1 MSTDKKTL
9 LESIGSPR
17 DLKGFSEQQLNTLCA
32 ELRDKILTTVSRTGG
47 HLASNLGVVELTVAL
62 HATMNCPDDQIVWDV
77 GHQCYAH
84 KLLTG
89 RLECFDTLR
98 QKGGV
103 SGFPNPKESACD
115 AFVAGH
121 SSTAVSAACGMA
133 RANTLA
139 GNGRYTVAVIGDGA
153 LTGGLAYEG
162 LNNAGHSNDRL
173 IVILNDNR
181 MSISR
186 NVGFVA
192 RHLSNLRSRRNYIR
206 FKRGVSKVLTAIPL
220 IGKPI
225 YRLALRIKLNA
236 KYAMYDSSTMFEDMG
251 FYYFGPIN
259 GHDIGDL
266 KQALETAKGIDR
278 PVLLHV
284 ETQKGRGYTHAEV
297 DPSRFHGL
305 GAFDPET
312 GKGPASSGGSFSSV
326 FGEELTRLAAEDDRV
341 FAITAAM
348 RDGTGLSAFSEKYPD
363 RFADVDIAE
372 EHAVTFASG
381 LACRGVLPVFA
392 VYSTFLQ
399 RCYDQLLNDTAIAD
413 NHIVLGIDRAGLVP
427 ADGTTHQGL
436 FDTAFLQTIPHV
448 TLLAPSS
455 YEDLRLCLNRALYR
469 DRGIAAL
476 RYPRG
481 SERPLPASFAAEDT
495 PFTLYADADK
505 PSKRLLVTY
514 GTLLSEALAAREK
527 LAEIGETVDVL
538 KLTQIVPIPKEALLL
553 AKQYDEVYVAE
564 EGVAEGGV
572 GEKFGSRLHQA
583 GYKGTF
589 SLRAIT
595 GFMPTCTVQEGLQ
608 MAGLDVDS
616 LVAFVRG
623 EQTAVVTEN
632 DYE

>member
-9 LESIGSPR
+9 LESIRSPK
-17 DLKGFSEQQLNTLCA
+17 DLKNFSERQLNTLCD
-32 ELRDKILTTVSRTGG
+32 ELREKIISTDSKTGG

-62 HATMNCPDDQIVWDV
+62 HATLDCPDDRIVWDV

-84 KLLTG
+84 KLLSG
-89 RLECFDTLR
+89 RLERFDTLR

-103 SGFPNPKESACD
+103 SGFPNPKESPCD

-139 GNGRYTVAVIGDGA
+139 GNGRYAVAVIGDGA

-162 LNNAGHSNDRL
+162 LSNAGHSNDRL
-173 IVILNDNR
+173 IVVLNDNR

-192 RHLSNLRSRRNYIR
+192 RHLSNLRSRNNYIR
-206 FKRGVSKVLTAIPL
+206 FKRGLTKVLTAIPL
-220 IGKPI
+220 IGKPF
-225 YRLALRIKLNA
+225 YRLVLRLKLYA
-236 KYAMYDSSTMFEDMG
+236 KYAMYDSSTLFEDMG

-259 GHDIGDL
+259 GHDVSDL

-284 ETQKGRGYTHAEV
+284 ETQKGKGYVPAET

-305 GAFDPET
+305 GAFDRET
-312 GKGPASSGGSFSSV
+312 GLAASPSGRSFSSV
-326 FGEELTRLAAEDDRV
+326 FGEELTRLAGEDERI

-348 RDGTGLSAFSEKYPD
+348 RDGTGLSGFAEKYPA
-363 RFADVDIAE
+363 RFADVGIAE

-381 LACRGVLPVFA
+381 LACNGVLPVFA

-469 DRGIAAL
+469 DKGIAAV

-481 SERPLPASFAAEDT
+481 GERPLPPSFAAEDA
-495 PFTLYADADK
+495 PFTLYADK
-505 PSKRLLVTY
+505 SNCRLLVTY
-514 GTLLSEALAAREK
+514 GTLLSEALAVRER
-527 LAEIGETVDVL
+527 EGVDVL
-538 KLTQIVPIPKEALLL
+538 KLTQIVPIPREAVVL
-553 AKQYDEVYVAE
+553 AKQYDEVFFAE
-564 EGVAEGGV
+564 EGVSAGGV
-572 GEKFGSRLHQA
+572 GEKFGNLLHTA
-583 GYKGTF
+583 GFTGDF
-589 SLRAIT
+589 RLRAVG
-595 GFMPTCTVQEGLQ
+595 GFMPTCSVPEGLQ
-608 MAGLDVDS
+608 MAGLDADS
-616 LVAFVRG
+616 LTAFVRG
-623 EQTAVVTEN
+623 EETEIATEN

>member
-1 MSTDKKTL
+1 MATDKKTL
-9 LESIGSPR
+9 LESIRSPR
-17 DLKGFSEQQLNTLCA
+17 DMDAFSEQQLNTLCS
-32 ELRDKILTTVSRTGG
+32 EIRERIIQTVSHTGG

-62 HATMNCPDDQIVWDV
+62 HKTMRCPDDQIVWDV

-89 RLECFDTLR
+89 RYERFAGLR
-98 QKGGV
+98 QKGGL
-103 SGFPNPKESACD
+103 SGFPNPKESAYD

-139 GNGRYTVAVIGDGA
+139 GNGHHTVAVLGDGA
-153 LTGGLAYEG
+153 LTGGMAYEG
-162 LNNAGHSNDRL
+162 LNNAGHSNDKL
-173 IVILNDNR
+173 IVIINDNR
-181 MSISR
+181 MSIGR

-192 RHLSNLRSRRNYIR
+192 RHLSNLRSRSNYVR
-206 FKRGVSKVLTAIPL
+206 FKRGLTKFLMAVPL
-220 IGKPI
+220 IGKPL
-225 YRLALRIKLNA
+225 YRLVLRIKLNA

-266 KQALETAKGIDR
+266 TQALATAKDIGR

-284 ETQKGRGYTHAEV
+284 ETQKGKGYLHAEN

-305 GAFDPET
+305 GAFDIDT
-312 GKGPASSGGSFSSV
+312 GEGSSSGDSFSAA
-326 FGEELTRLAAEDDRV
+326 FGRELTRLAAEDKRL

-348 RDGTGLSAFSEKYPD
+348 RDGTGLKGFSEKYPD
-363 RFADVDIAE
+363 RFADVGIAE

-381 LACRGVLPVFA
+381 LSCCGVLPVFA

-455 YEDLRLCLNRALYR
+455 YDDLALCLNRAIYR
-469 DRGIAAL
+469 DKGIAAL

-481 SERPLPASFAAEDT
+481 GERPLPSDFHAEDT
-495 PFTLYADADK
+495 PFTLYDK
-505 PSKRLLVTY
+505 PNARRLLVTY
-514 GTLLSEALAAREK
+514 GTLLSQAMAAQAAVDES
-527 LAEIGETVDVL
+527 VDVL
-538 KLTQIVPIPKEALLL
+538 KLTQIIPIPQETVIL
-553 AKQYDEVYVAE
+553 AKQYDEVIFVE
-564 EGVAEGGV
+564 EGMEQGGI
-572 GEKFGSRLHQA
+572 GEKFGWLLRRG
-583 GYKGTF
+583 GYTGQYT
-589 SLRAIT
+589 LRGIT
-595 GFMPTCTVQEGLQ
+595 GFMPTCTVPEGLQ
-608 MAGLDVDS
+608 MAGLDTDS
-616 LVAFVRG
+616 IVALLRG
-623 EQTAVVTEN
+623 EQTAIATEN